1 MKVYIRS
8 VYRAHRFTKLKVEEK
23 NGRLTCTFS
32 FQFTDIKESDAPIR
46 RGSLTAIPSVN
57 ELKSQLPSILDDLS
71 QSIGE
76 APAVTEAGPLNM
88 LHTAIHLRK
97 PNRTNSESERS
108 LSYSQFLRKSPLPTF
123 IFPECLSYKEDP
135 LRGNMRPTFHHLFI
149 NRWSVA
155 KNRHIL
161 GSPKFP
167 YWGNGDQFC
176 LIDENGVSEMCFLNP
191 YRASTAVETKRAIA
205 RHVGSI
211 CAYQDALTSVNQ
223 FVRKVY
229 VRRTTT

>member
-1 MKVYIRS
+1 M
-8 VYRAHRFTKLKVEEK
+8 
-23 NGRLTCTFS
+23 
-32 FQFTDIKESDAPIR
+32 
-46 RGSLTAIPSVN
+46 
-57 ELKSQLPSILDDLS
+57 
-71 QSIGE
+71 
-76 APAVTEAGPLNM
+76 
-88 LHTAIHLRK
+88 
-97 PNRTNSESERS
+97 
-108 LSYSQFLRKSPLPTF
+108 SYSYPQFLRNSPLTTF

-211 CAYQDALTSVNQ
+211 CAYHERRLAWKISEFKDALTSVNQ
-223 FVRKVY
+223 FLRKVY

>member
-1 MKVYIRS
+1 MVGWIQAWHPNHTVGSRNGLPSERITSSTDGQRVKNGWAVTKPDTCGGRWLTTFPFADGNGDRDEQIATLKVYIRS

-108 LSYSQFLRKSPLPTF
+108 MSYSQFLRKSPLPTF

-135 LRGNMRPTFHHLFI
+135 LRGNMRPTFHHL
-149 NRWSVA
+149 
-155 KNRHIL
+155 L
-161 GSPKFP
+161 ECG
-167 YWGNGDQFC
+167 
-176 LIDENGVSEMCFLNP
+176 
-191 YRASTAVETKRAIA
+191 
-205 RHVGSI
+205 
-211 CAYQDALTSVNQ
+211 
-223 FVRKVY
+223 
-229 VRRTTT
+229 